1 MRDFPKLRAFLLH
14 QSGSTPALIQPTK
27 PALFSS
33 LSSLDFAAAKS
44 YPLYNKILDFLDSC
58 KNSLT
63 HLSQIQ
69 AQLVTSGLLQHPS
82 FSGRILKISSN
93 LCDLDYTVLIFRCIE
108 FPSSFCLNTVIKA
121 SACSSVPQMAVVLYI
136 ETLKDGLFPNS
147 FSFPPLLSACS
158 KMGSL
163 ILGEQCHG
171 QAVKNGFDTVLEV
184 QNSLLHLYASLGG
197 REATRQV
204 LDEMP
209 EKNVVSWNSIIS
221 WLAKA
226 GELDAAHKLFDTM
239 PERNI
244 ISWNILMTG
253 YLDSGRPGNVIKLF
267 REMLKLGLK
276 GNDTTLVNVL
286 TACGRSAR
294 LKEGKSVHG
303 SRIRNFHNLSLI
315 IDTSLIDMYS
325 RCGRVDVARFIFDR
339 MLIKNLVSWNAMIL
353 GYCLHGNPT
362 DGLSLYAEMITMH
375 SRLEGRENYFPKNM
389 KSDHSNGIVPD
400 EITFVG
406 VLCACA
412 RDGLLTEG
420 KNYFSQMIEV
430 SGVKPNFAHY
440 WCMANIFAKVGLR
453 SEAIEFLRNIQID
466 IDATPGISRWAG
478 LFSSCRFKADVS
490 FGEQL
495 AKELIEQDPK
505 NFSYYMFLLNVYA
518 VAGQWEDVAKT
529 KAVMKESGIEKIPG
543 CGLKDLKEI
552 VHRLTV
558 ENIWEQVAEKL
569 QLSTKEMNY

>member
-1 MRDFPKLRAFLLH
+1 MRDFPKLRAFLLPH
-14 QSGSTPALIQPTK
+14 SGSTPALIQSTK

-33 LSSLDFAAAKS
+33 FPSLDLAAAKS

-58 KNSLT
+58 KRSLI

-82 FSGRILKISSN
+82 FSGRMLKISSN
-93 LCDLDYTVLIFRCIE
+93 LRDLNYTVLIFRCIE
-108 FPSSFCLNTVIKA
+108 FPSIFCLNTVIKA
-121 SACSSVPQMAVVLYI
+121 SACSSVPQMALVLYI
-136 ETLKDGLFPNS
+136 ETLKDGIFPNS

-171 QAVKNGFDTVLEV
+171 QAVKNGFDSVLEV
-184 QNSLLHLYASLGG
+184 QNSLLHLYTSFGDKD
-197 REATRQV
+197 ATRQV

-226 GELDAAHKLFDTM
+226 GELVAAHKLFDTM

-267 REMLKLGLK
+267 REMVKLCLK
-276 GNDTTLVNVL
+276 GNDITLVNVL

-303 SRIRNFHNLSLI
+303 SRIRNFQNFSLI
-315 IDTSLIDMYS
+315 TDTSLIDMYS
-325 RCGRVDVARFIFDR
+325 RCGRVDVARLIFDR

-353 GYCLHGNPT
+353 GYCLHGNST
-362 DGLSLYAEMITMH
+362 DGLSLYAEMIPIH
-375 SRLEGRENYFPKNM
+375 NRLEGRENSFSKNM
-389 KSDHSNGIVPD
+389 KPGHCNGIVPD
-400 EITFVG
+400 EITFIG
-406 VLCACA
+406 ILCACA
-412 RDGLLTEG
+412 REGLLTEG
-420 KNYFSQMIEV
+420 KNYFSQMIGV
-430 SGVKPNFAHY
+430 FGVKPNFAHY

-453 SEAIEFLRNIQID
+453 SEAIELLRNVQID
-466 IDATPGISRWAG
+466 IDATPEASKWAA

-490 FGEQL
+490 LGEQL
-495 AKELIEQDPK
+495 AKELIKQDPK
-505 NFSYYMFLLNVYA
+505 NFLYYTFLLNVYA
-518 VAGQWEDVAKT
+518 VAAQWEDVART

-552 VHRLTV
+552 VHGMKV
-558 ENIWEQVAEKL
+558 GNKWEQVAERL
-569 QLSTKEMNY
+569 QISTKEN